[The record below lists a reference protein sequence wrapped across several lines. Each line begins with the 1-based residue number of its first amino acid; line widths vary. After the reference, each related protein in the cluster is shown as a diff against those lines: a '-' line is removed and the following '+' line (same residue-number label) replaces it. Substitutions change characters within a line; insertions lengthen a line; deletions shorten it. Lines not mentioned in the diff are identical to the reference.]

1 MGDRGIG
8 SLASSGESSDM
19 VLYYVPMRMPVVD
32 LDRDGRY
39 ELLANKPVT
48 TAGKLFTNY
57 RTYPQ
62 GEIHAMLW
70 DGMGM
75 ELLWKTRRIKG
86 TVCDVTVA
94 DVDNNGKIDLVVG
107 VNSYAGLA
115 SGMKTRCAVYMYPLD
130 TTKVNARP
138 SYQE

>member
-1 MGDRGIG
+1 
-8 SLASSGESSDM
+8 M

-94 DVDNNGKIDLVVG
+94 DVDNNGKVDLVVA
-107 VNSYAGLA
+107 VNSYGGVTSGL
-115 SGMKTRCAVYMYPLD
+115 KTRCAVYMYPLD

-138 SYQE
+138 NYQE